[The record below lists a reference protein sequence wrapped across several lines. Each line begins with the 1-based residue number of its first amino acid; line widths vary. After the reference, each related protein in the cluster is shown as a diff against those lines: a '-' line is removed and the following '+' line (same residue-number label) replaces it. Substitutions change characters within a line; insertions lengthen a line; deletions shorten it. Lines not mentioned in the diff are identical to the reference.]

1 MNEGAI
7 KVLGILMFSGLIAY
21 IGDMVGFRVG
31 KKKIS
36 LLGLR
41 PKQTATMITVAF
53 GILITSLTMI
63 FGLIVSDD
71 VRVALFM
78 IDNIKAEIREKEEL
92 NKTLTTEKRQVLQ
105 SVKDLN
111 IEIIQKKKEIEKLTQ
126 FYKEL
131 KQNVIIIE
139 INEIIAHV
147 IIEKNTPYPEVVK
160 KFEQLFKDSH
170 EEIREK
176 GIKTNP
182 IGNTIEDYRKQINE
196 KAKIIANSPVRFLLE
211 TVASSNLTLKST
223 PGNLFDI
230 IALAETKIISAGETI
245 KSPFYIDSDWDMQA
259 IYNTTT
265 IFFRQVEEFLI
276 SRKAFLN
283 SDFFVHP
290 IEIQEICQ
298 EIKKFDKRIYLQVN
312 FNKNIYSLGPFNF
325 RVEFLNAETAIDS
338 TLKDKN

>member
-41 PKQTATMITVAF
+41 PRQTATMITVAF
-53 GILITSLTMI
+53 GILITSITMV

-78 IDNIKAEIREKEEL
+78 IDNIKSEIREKEEL
-92 NKTLTTEKRQVLQ
+92 NKTLTKEKNQVLQ

-111 IEIIQKKKEIEKLTQ
+111 LEIIEKKKEIEKLSQ

-147 IIEKNTPYPEVVK
+147 IIEKNTPYKEVVK
-160 KFEQLFKDSH
+160 KFEDLFIDSH
-170 EEIREK
+170 NKIREK
-176 GIKTNP
+176 GIKTFP
-182 IGNTIEDYRKQINE
+182 INSTLEDYRAQINE
-196 KAKIIANSPVRFLLE
+196 KAKIIANIPS
-211 TVASSNLTLKST
+211 
-223 PGNLFDI
+223 
-230 IALAETKIISAGETI
+230 KIPS
-245 KSPFYIDSDWDMQA
+245 
-259 IYNTTT
+259 
-265 IFFRQVEEFLI
+265 
-276 SRKAFLN
+276 
-283 SDFFVHP
+283 
-290 IEIQEICQ
+290 
-298 EIKKFDKRIYLQVN
+298 
-312 FNKNIYSLGPFNF
+312 
-325 RVEFLNAETAIDS
+325 
-338 TLKDKN
+338 